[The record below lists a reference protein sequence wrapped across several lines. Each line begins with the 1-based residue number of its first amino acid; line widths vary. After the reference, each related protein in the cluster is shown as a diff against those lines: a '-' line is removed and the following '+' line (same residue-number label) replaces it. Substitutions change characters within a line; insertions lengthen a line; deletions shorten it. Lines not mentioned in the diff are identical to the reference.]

1 MELTQIKGSM
11 FGYKKADVVQYI
23 SELNELHTAEIQN
36 READLDELKKSSEA
50 EITALK
56 EENIQLSSKVE
67 KLSEQLNSVVAEL
80 NSTLSALDNL
90 KTEHNTLLDETSE
103 LRERSEFISTAII
116 KAEKCAGILINEARS
131 NAQEMVD
138 NAQKKVELEKDRWS
152 FDWICRSCS
161 DGYRRKS
168 QRPCRKIFSSGR
180 RGCSCRC
187 PYVSFGRLPDQTLLR
202 KC

>member
-138 NAQKKVELEKDRWS
+138 NAQKKVELEKERLTKARD
-152 FDWICRSCS
+152 
-161 DGYRRKS
+161 
-168 QRPCRKIFSSGR
+168 
-180 RGCSCRC
+180 
-187 PYVSFGRLPDQTLLR
+187 YVSDIR
-202 KC
+202 KQFNELALQINSVLGTTETDIEVKINKIEKAGK

>member
-36 READLDELKKSSEA
+36 KKSDLDELKKSSEA

-56 EENIQLSSKVE
+56 EENAELSSKVE

-80 NSTLSALDNL
+80 NSTLCALDNL

-103 LRERSEFISTAII
+103 LRERSEFIATAII
-116 KAEKCAGILINEARS
+116 KAEKCAGILVNEARN

-138 NAQKKVELEKDRWS
+138 NAQKKVEFEKERLVKAKD
-152 FDWICRSCS
+152 
-161 DGYRRKS
+161 
-168 QRPCRKIFSSGR
+168 
-180 RGCSCRC
+180 
-187 PYVSFGRLPDQTLLR
+187 YVSDIRNQFNELALQINSVLGTTENDIEVKINTIE
-202 KC
+202 KAGK

>member
-36 READLDELKKSSEA
+36 RKADLDELKKSSEA

-56 EENIQLSSKVE
+56 EENAELSSKVE

-80 NSTLSALDNL
+80 NSTLCALDNL

-103 LRERSEFISTAII
+103 LRERSDYISTAII
-116 KAEKCAGILINEARS
+116 KAEKCAGILVNEARN

-138 NAQKKVELEKDRWS
+138 NAQKKVEFEKDRLAKAK
-152 FDWICRSCS
+152 D
-161 DGYRRKS
+161 
-168 QRPCRKIFSSGR
+168 
-180 RGCSCRC
+180 
-187 PYVSFGRLPDQTLLR
+187 YVSDIR
-202 KC
+202 KQFNELALQINSVLGTTENDIEVKINTIEKAGK